1 MKFPAQSLHAEHI
14 PDVTAPRRRWFLLH
28 KVQYEQHRI
37 TVIGATTRLEENPHV
52 LPRGGVYAG
61 RNEGD
66 GEACIMGSI
75 LKSQNIPAHA
85 QAATWIWMIRNSA
98 RGATSD
104 PIRAILEPLCK
115 TP

>member
-1 MKFPAQSLHAEHI
+1 M
-14 PDVTAPRRRWFLLH
+14 
-28 KVQYEQHRI
+28 
-37 TVIGATTRLEENPHV
+37 GATTRLEEILVV
-52 LPRGGVYAG
+52 LPEGGLWVG

-66 GEACIMGSI
+66 VGACMGSI

-85 QAATWIWMIRNSA
+85 QAATWIWVIRNSA

-104 PIRAILEPLCK
+104 PIRAMLEPLCK